1 MRLAQIIASVYLAFA
16 LVLTGVTVLIGPI
29 GNASFPLPRLGPAG
43 EPVIVSIAYGTEKR
57 EWFEEAKRRFE
68 ATSPRVGGRPIEV
81 QLQGVG
87 SREIVF
93 EIVQEQRQPT
103 VVSPASSIQIELLH
117 HEWQKR
123 KGTSILLSGD
133 DAPRPLVLTP
143 LVMVVWEE
151 RANILWPNGPRNFWD
166 DLHSALRNARGW
178 EGLGGDVRWGPVKF
192 GHTSPET
199 SNSGMQTLVLM
210 AYGYYDKSR
219 DLTIQEVNDARFL
232 EWLQQIEQAVA
243 APAPSTGVFMENFV
257 RQGPGGYDF
266 VMIYENLAIQNADA
280 ASRLWGPIRVYYPP
294 ATIISDHPYAI
305 LNAPWVSSEQRAA
318 AARFRDFL
326 LSREIQE
333 LALQSGFRPVD
344 PEVSIQTN
352 DPNNPFNRYAASGI
366 TPDITQQVVVPPA
379 EVLNEL
385 IDVWTAE
392 IQR

>member
-1 MRLAQIIASVYLAFA
+1 VRLAHIIASVYLALA
-16 LVLTGVTVLIGPI
+16 LVLTGVTILIGPI
-29 GNASFPLPRLGPAG
+29 GSTAFPLPRLGPAG
-43 EPVIVSIAYGTEKR
+43 EPVVVSIAYGTEKQQ
-57 EWFEEAKRRFE
+57 WFEEAKRRFE
-68 ATSPRVGGRPIEV
+68 ATSPRVGGRPIEI

-93 EIVQEQRQPT
+93 EIVQDQRQPT
-103 VVSPASSIQIELLH
+103 VVSPASSIQVELLRD
-117 HEWQKR
+117 EWQQR
-123 KGTSILLSGD
+123 KGTSILLGGE

-143 LVMVVWEE
+143 LVLVAWEE
-151 RANILWPNGPRNFWD
+151 RANLLWPNGPRNFWD
-166 DLHSALRNARGW
+166 DLHSALSNEQGW

-199 SNSGMQTLVLM
+199 SNSGMQTLVLL

-219 DLTIQEVNDARFL
+219 DLTVQEVNDPRL
-232 EWLQQIEQAVA
+232 HEWLRDIEQAV
-243 APAPSTGVFMENFV
+243 PATGSSTGVFMESFV

-266 VMIYENLAIQNADA
+266 VMIYENLAIQNAEA
-280 ASRLWGPIRVYYPP
+280 ASSRWEPIRVYYPP

-333 LALQSGFRPVD
+333 LALQSGFRPAD
-344 PEVSIQTN
+344 PGIAIQTD
-352 DPNNPFNRYAASGI
+352 DPNNPFNRYAAFGVAS
-366 TPDITQQVVVPPA
+366 DITQQVVVPPA
-379 EVLNEL
+379 DVLNAL
-385 IDVWTAE
+385 IDVWTTE